1 MSEFVRENKGYII
14 SMFAGY
20 ALARCMY
27 YSNVEPFIVNM
38 NDNEHKGVVLSED
51 DVATL
56 VKIAFNVKTKLTK
69 QNLSDTLKAYKTA
82 ALSQG
87 VFTNGEQATI
97 NFIFPIDADIIDHD
111 KKGVSK
117 YYNKV
122 PANKND
128 FKKIIDN
135 IKTEVEKDTETTVE
149 DQLKT
154 RLFKSRKT
162 PNELKEF
169 ARLIGFLAKYYPN
182 LINDIS
188 AYWKKASSLTDD
200 FSVDDVGGQS

>member
-1 MSEFVRENKGYII
+1 MSQFVRENKGYII

-38 NDNEHKGVVLSED
+38 NDNERKSVVLSEN

-56 VKIAFNVKTKLTK
+56 VKIAFNVNAKLTK
-69 QNLSDTLKAYKTA
+69 TNLSQALHVYKEA

-87 VFTNGEQATI
+87 VFTNGEQASV
-97 NFIFPIDADIIDHD
+97 NFIFPTDADIIDHD

-117 YYNKV
+117 YYNTN
-122 PANKND
+122 PANENN
-128 FKKIIDN
+128 FKKIIDK
-135 IKTEVEKDTETTVE
+135 IKAEKDTDTDTTVE
-149 DQLKT
+149 DQIKIY
-154 RLFKSRKT
+154 LFKRKKS
-162 PNELKEF
+162 PDELKEL

-182 LINDIS
+182 LINDIT
-188 AYWKKASSLTDD
+188 AYWKKASSLTND